1 MGKRNLSGLTSGFP
15 CICLLNVCVFLMFP
29 SCVASQRTS
38 HPSHTGPRSLL
49 NQPDRCHPTM
59 DLVLRKIRCAPVRVC
74 CLNLHRRISRSLW
87 KKTGNQWSKI
97 SLRTS
102 RVYASLSFKT
112 INIRSKQMSGPY
124 WLSDH
129 LTEDIDPCLSLLKS
143 SFIS

>member
-1 MGKRNLSGLTSGFP
+1 MRIEFIWVNAT
-15 CICLLNVCVFLMFP
+15 CLASLPVFHAYVCLNVCVFLMFP

-59 DLVLRKIRCAPVRVC
+59 DLDLRKIRCAPVRVC

-87 KKTGNQWSKI
+87 KKTGNLWRKSPLGHPEYMLPFHLKPLILDQ
-97 SLRTS
+97 
-102 RVYASLSFKT
+102 
-112 INIRSKQMSGPY
+112 NNMPGPY

-129 LTEDIDPCLSLLKS
+129 FDRRH
-143 SFIS
+143 